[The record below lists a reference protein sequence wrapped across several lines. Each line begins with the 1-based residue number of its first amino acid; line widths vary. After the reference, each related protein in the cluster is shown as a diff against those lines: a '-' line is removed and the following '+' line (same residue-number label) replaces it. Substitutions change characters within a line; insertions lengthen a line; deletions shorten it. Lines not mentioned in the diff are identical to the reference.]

1 MLTELVIRNYRIFRE
16 LRIDQLRRIN
26 LIAGS
31 NNSGKTSLLEA
42 IFLLAGG
49 KAEMALNGHVSR
61 IELEPGARSVGNIS
75 WRPFFT
81 DLDMRKPI
89 EIEGLHSAHG
99 RLALTIS
106 SGRQEVAEIL
116 VDVSDGA
123 SATNQSDE
131 HTLFFEYTPPSGK
144 SIVSHVQEEGTR
156 IRGEQPDLDIP
167 FRAVIVLSRIQQSQ
181 EEARRLANL
190 RRQKREHILL
200 EALRIIEPN
209 LQSIEENSASGTP
222 MLWGDIGLSE
232 LVPLAIM
239 GDGMSHIA
247 RLVLAISAAGD
258 GIVLVDEVENGI
270 HHSVLPK
277 VWPVIE
283 TAAKQLNVQVFA
295 TTHSRECVWAANESL
310 AKDNFRLHRLEA
322 NDEGNRC
329 VTYDPESIAS
339 AIKFNFEVR

>member
-1 MLTELVIRNYRIFRE
+1 MLEELSIQNYRIFRE
-16 LRIDQLRRIN
+16 LKIDQLRRIN

-49 KAEMALNGHVSR
+49 KAETALNGHVSR
-61 IELEPGARSVGNIS
+61 IELEPGARSVGNIF
-75 WRPFFT
+75 WKPFFT
-81 DLDMRKPI
+81 DLDMRKSI

-99 RLALTIS
+99 RVALTIS
-106 SGRQEVAEIL
+106 SGRKEVSEIL

-131 HTLFFEYTPPSGK
+131 HTLFFEYTPPCGK
-144 SIVSHVQEEGTR
+144 SIVSHIQEVGTK

-167 FRAVIVLSRIQQSQ
+167 FRAVIVLSRIHQSQ

-190 RRQKREHILL
+190 RRQKREHMLL

-222 MLWGDIGLSE
+222 MIWGDIGLSE

-247 RLVLAISAAGD
+247 RLVLAIFAAGD
-258 GIVLVDEVENGI
+258 GILLVDEVENGI

-277 VWPVIE
+277 VWRAIDKVS
-283 TAAKQLNVQVFA
+283 TQLNTQVFA
-295 TTHSRECVWAANESL
+295 TTHSFECVSAAHESL
-310 AKDNFRLHRLEA
+310 CEDDFRLHRLDVID
-322 NDEGNRC
+322 NSVRC
-329 VTYDPESIAS
+329 VTYEPETIA
-339 AIKFNFEVR
+339 AALRHNLEVR

>member
-1 MLTELVIRNYRIFRE
+1 MLEE
-16 LRIDQLRRIN
+16 LRIWNYRVFKELKVDQLARIN

-31 NNSGKTSLLEA
+31 SNTGKTSLLES

-61 IELEPGARSVGNIS
+61 IELEPGARSVGSNF

-81 DLDMRKPI
+81 DLDMRKSI
-89 EIEGLHSAHG
+89 EIEALHSVHG

-106 SGRQEVAEIL
+106 SGRQEVSEIL
-116 VDVSDGA
+116 VDVSDRA
-123 SATNQSDE
+123 SATSMSDE
-131 HTLFFEYTPPSGK
+131 HTLFFEYSPPCGESV
-144 SIVSHVQEEGTR
+144 ISHIREAGTR

-167 FRAVIVLSRIQQSQ
+167 FRAVIALSRIQQSQ

-190 RRQKREHILL
+190 RRQKREHLLL

-222 MLWGDIGLSE
+222 MIWGDIGLSE

-247 RLVLAISAAGD
+247 RLILAISAAGD

-277 VWPVIE
+277 VWRVID
-283 TAAKQLNVQVFA
+283 TASKQLNVQIFA
-295 TTHSRECVWAANESL
+295 TTHSRECVQAAKGSL
-310 AKDNFRLHRLEA
+310 AEDDFRLHRLEA
-322 NDEGNRC
+322 TDDGNRC
-329 VTYDPESIAS
+329 ITYDPESIA
-339 AIKFNFEVR
+339 AALDFNLEVR

>member
-1 MLTELVIRNYRIFRE
+1 MLEVLKIRNYRIFKE
-16 LRIDQLRRIN
+16 LKVDQLRRIN
-26 LIAGS
+26 LIAGG
-31 NNSGKTSLLEA
+31 NNTGKTSLLES

-61 IELEPGARSVGNIS
+61 IELEPGARSVGSNF

-81 DLDMRKPI
+81 DLDMRNSI

-106 SGRQEVAEIL
+106 SGRQEVSEIL
-116 VDVSDGA
+116 VDVSDRA
-123 SATNQSDE
+123 STTSLSDE
-131 HTLFFEYTPPSGK
+131 HTLFFEYSPACGESV
-144 SIVSHVQEEGTR
+144 VSHIQEDGTK

-167 FRAVIVLSRIQQSQ
+167 FRAVIVLARIQQSQ

-190 RRQKREHILL
+190 RRQKRENLLL

-222 MLWGDIGLSE
+222 MIWGDIGLSE

-239 GDGMSHIA
+239 GDGMNHIA

-270 HHSVLPK
+270 HHSVLPN
-277 VWPVIE
+277 VWRVID
-283 TAAKQLNVQVFA
+283 TAARQLNVQVFA
-295 TTHSRECVWAANESL
+295 TTHSRECVQAARGSL
-310 AKDNFRLHRLEA
+310 ADDDFRLHRLEA
-322 NDEGNRC
+322 TEYGNRC
-329 VTYDPESIAS
+329 VTYDPESIA
-339 AIKFNFEVR
+339 AALDFNLEVR

>member
-1 MLTELVIRNYRIFRE
+1 MLTELVICNYRIFRE

-49 KAEMALNGHVSR
+49 KAEMALNDHVSR
-61 IELEPGARSVGNIS
+61 IELEPGARSVGNIF

-81 DLDMRKPI
+81 GLDMRKSI

-106 SGRQEVAEIL
+106 SGRQKVAEIL
-116 VDVSDGA
+116 VDVADGA

-144 SIVSHVQEEGTR
+144 SIVSHVQEEGTK

-295 TTHSRECVWAANESL
+295 TTHSLECVRAAHDALKE
-310 AKDNFRLHRLEA
+310 DDFRLHRLEA
-322 NDEGNRC
+322 NSDGNRC
-329 VTYDPESIAS
+329 VTYDPETIGA
-339 AIKFNFEVR
+339 ALDFNLEVR

>member
-1 MLTELVIRNYRIFRE
+1 MLTELEVRNYRIFKK
-16 LRIDQLRRIN
+16 LRIDEFRRIN

-31 NNSGKTSLLEA
+31 NNSGKTSLLES

-61 IELEPGARSVGNIS
+61 FELEPGARSVGNNF

-81 DLDMRKPI
+81 DLDLRNSI
-89 EIEGLHSAHG
+89 EIEGIHSAHG

-106 SGRQEVAEIL
+106 SRRQEVSEIL
-116 VDVSDGA
+116 VDVSEGA
-123 SATNQSDE
+123 SATNRSDE
-131 HTLFFEYTPPSGK
+131 HTLYFEYTPRCGK
-144 SIVSHVQEEGTR
+144 SIVSHIQEEGTK

-181 EEARRLANL
+181 EDARRLANL
-190 RRQKREHILL
+190 RRQKREHMLL

-222 MLWGDIGLSE
+222 MIWGDIGLSE

-247 RLVLAISAAGD
+247 RLVLAIFAASD

-270 HHSVLPK
+270 HHSVLPR
-277 VWPVIE
+277 VWRVIE
-283 TAAKQLNVQVFA
+283 KAAKQLNVQFFA

-310 AKDNFRLHRLEA
+310 PEDNFRLHRLEMS
-322 NDEGNRC
+322 DEGNRC
-329 VTYDPESIAS
+329 VTYDPETIA
-339 AIKFNFEVR
+339 AALNFNLEVR